1 MTSCGVSKV
10 SVAPSVQEFSI
21 RVPKNN
27 KKKHNVMRFN
37 ATLNVDFSKWSQV
50 KMERENNMKEYKGI
64 EEEVPKFGAGSEFGR
79 DAREEA
85 RRKKFG
91 ITSRKYKPDDQP
103 WILKSGGKTGK
114 KFKGIREGGVSENAA
129 YYVFTHAADGAIE
142 AFPLHEWYNFQPIQR
157 YKALSAEEAEQEFSR
172 RNKVMN
178 YFSLMLRKRLRNDEE
193 GADDEEIMD
202 GGKGKKPGKKEKELK
217 ISEMDEWMD
226 SDDDDSL
233 SEGDDNKKNS
243 DEEEDTKK
251 KKKGKVDSQKKK
263 KKKNASDDEAFEESD
278 DGDEEGRE
286 CDYISDSSDS
296 ESELE
301 QQKEIKS
308 VAEEDA
314 LRKLLAS
321 DEEEG
326 DEEQTDKKDGDED
339 KDEDDENKEKEDKD
353 KEKPAK
359 DADKKKDKKKK
370 KKLFK
375 KKDLKKLSSGKDS
388 SSDFSSDS
396 ASESDTAKEKDNKK
410 SNSAHSSRSA
420 TPTPGSAGIS
430 DPLKRKQCSS
440 PDLSQ
445 SKKLKLDNFNLVPVT
460 SYIPGASESGIT
472 EDAVRRYLMRKPMTT
487 TELLQKFKSKKTGLT
502 SEQLVNVMTQILK
515 KINPTKQTIKNKMY
529 LSIKTQSN

>member
-1 MTSCGVSKV
+1 
-10 SVAPSVQEFSI
+10 
-21 RVPKNN
+21 
-27 KKKHNVMRFN
+27 MRFN
-37 ATLNVDFSKWSQV
+37 ATLNVDFSKWTQV

-64 EEEVPKFGAGSEFGR
+64 EEEMPKFGAGSEFGR

-91 ITSRKYKPDDQP
+91 ITSRKYKPEDQP

-193 GADDEEIMD
+193 GADDEELID
-202 GGKGKKPGKKEKELK
+202 GGKGKKPTKKEKDLK

-226 SDDDDSL
+226 TDDDDS
-233 SEGDDNKKNS
+233 GS
-243 DEEEDTKK
+243 DEEEAKKSSEEEDSKK
-251 KKKGKVDSQKKK
+251 KKKGKVEVAKKKK

-321 DEEEG
+321 DEEDE
-326 DEEQTDKKDGDED
+326 DEEEADKKDGDED
-339 KDEDDENKEKEDKD
+339 KEEDDEHKDKDDKD
-353 KEKPAK
+353 KDKTNK

-370 KKLFK
+370 KKQSK
-375 KKDLKKLSSGKDS
+375 KKDSKKLAPGKES

-396 ASESDTAKEKDNKK
+396 DSESDTVKEKDNKK

-420 TPTPGSAGIS
+420 TPTAGIS
-430 DPLKRKQCSS
+430 DSLKRKQAGS
-440 PDLSQ
+440 PDISQ
-445 SKKLKLDNFNLVPVT
+445 AKKLKLDNFNLVPVT

>member
-1 MTSCGVSKV
+1 MSNIAAPKPPGV
-10 SVAPSVQEFSI
+10 PSVQEFSI
-21 RVPKNN
+21 RVPKNS

-37 ATLNVDFSKWSQV
+37 ATLNVDFSKWKQV
-50 KMERENNMKEYKGI
+50 KMERENNMKEYKGV
-64 EEEVPKFGAGSEFGR
+64 EEDMPKYGAGSEFGR

-91 ITSRKYKPDDQP
+91 ITSRKYKPEDQP

-114 KFKGIREGGVSENAA
+114 KFKGIREGGISENAA
-129 YYVFTHAADGAIE
+129 YYVFTHAPDGAIE

-178 YFSLMLRKRLRNDEE
+178 YFSLMLRKRMKNDEE
-193 GADDEEIMD
+193 GGDEEELID
-202 GGKGKKPGKKEKELK
+202 GGKGKKSAKKDKDLK
-217 ISEMDEWMD
+217 ISEMDEWID
-226 SDDDDSL
+226 SDDDDSM
-233 SEGDDNKKNS
+233 SDEQSKKDS
-243 DEEEDTKK
+243 DEEDNNKK
-251 KKKGKVDSQKKK
+251 KKKGKLEILKKK

-321 DEEEG
+321 DDDEE
-326 DEEQTDKKDGDED
+326 DEEQADKKEGDED
-339 KDEDDENKEKEDKD
+339 KDENEENKEKDDKD
-353 KEKPAK
+353 KEK
-359 DADKKKDKKKK
+359 DAVGKKDKKKK
-370 KKLFK
+370 KKQSK
-375 KKDLKKLSSGKDS
+375 KKDTKKSAPGKSS

-396 ASESDTAKEKDNKK
+396 GSESDTLKEKDIKK

-420 TPTPGSAGIS
+420 TPTSALTNTADS
-430 DPLKRKQCSS
+430 FKRKQSGS

-445 SKKLKLDNFNLVPVT
+445 AKKLKLDNFNLAQVT

-502 SEQLVNVMTQILK
+502 SEQLVNIMTQILK

-529 LSIKTQSN
+529 LSIKSQSN

>member
-1 MTSCGVSKV
+1 MNCRNS
-10 SVAPSVQEFSI
+10 
-21 RVPKNN
+21 

-37 ATLNVDFSKWSQV
+37 ATLNVDFTKWSQV
-50 KMERENNMKEYKGI
+50 KMERENNMKEYKGL
-64 EEEVPKFGAGSEFGR
+64 EEEMPKFGAGSEFGR

-85 RRKKFG
+85 RRKKYG
-91 ITSRKYKPDDQP
+91 ITSRKYKPEDQP

-114 KFKGIREGGVSENAA
+114 KFKGIREGGISENAA

-172 RNKVMN
+172 RNRVMN
-178 YFSLMLRKRLRNDEE
+178 YFSLMLRKRLRNDED
-193 GADDEEIMD
+193 GADDEDLVE
-202 GGKGKKPGKKEKELK
+202 GGKSKRPGKKEKELK

-226 SDDDDSL
+226 SDDDESD
-233 SEGDDNKKNS
+233 S
-243 DEEEDTKK
+243 DEEEKKGGSEDEDDKKEKK
-251 KKKGKVDSQKKK
+251 KKSKVQLQKKK

-296 ESELE
+296 EMEAEE

-321 DEEEG
+321 DEEED
-326 DEEQTDKKDGDED
+326 DEEETDKKEGEED
-339 KDEDDENKEKEDKD
+339 KDEDDEGKEKDDKD
-353 KEKPAK
+353 KDKLGKE
-359 DADKKKDKKKK
+359 ADKRKEKKKK
-370 KKLFK
+370 KKAK
-375 KKDLKKLSSGKDS
+375 KKDQKKSASGKDS

-396 ASESDTAKEKDNKK
+396 ESDSDTTLREKDNKK

-420 TPTPGSAGIS
+420 TPTPAAGVS
-430 DPLKRKQCSS
+430 DSLKKKRSGS

-445 SKKLKLDNFNLVPVT
+445 AKKLKLDNFNLVPVT

-502 SEQLVNVMTQILK
+502 SEQLVNIMTQILK

-529 LSIKTQSN
+529 LSIKAQSN

>member
-1 MTSCGVSKV
+1 MNSNVVHKPAV
-10 SVAPSVQEFSI
+10 PSVQEFSI
-21 RVPKNN
+21 KVPKNS

-37 ATLNVDFSKWSQV
+37 ATLDVDFSKWKQV
-50 KMERENNMKEYKGI
+50 KMERENNMKEYKGV
-64 EEEVPKFGAGSEFGR
+64 EEEIPKFGAGSEFGR

-91 ITSRKYKPDDQP
+91 ITSRKYKPEDQP
-103 WILKSGGKTGK
+103 WILKAGGKTGK
-114 KFKGIREGGVSENAA
+114 KFKGIREGGISENAA
-129 YYVFTHAADGAIE
+129 YYVFTHAADTGVIE

-178 YFSLMLRKRLRNDEE
+178 YFSLMLRKRLRNDED
-193 GADDEEIMD
+193 GGDDEELVES
-202 GGKGKKPGKKEKELK
+202 GKSKRPSKKEKELK
-217 ISEMDEWMD
+217 ISEMDDWMD
-226 SDDDDSL
+226 SDDD
-233 SEGDDNKKNS
+233 ETGS
-243 DEEEDTKK
+243 DEEENKKGSDDEDDPKK
-251 KKKGKVDSQKKK
+251 KKKDEILQKKK

-286 CDYISDSSDS
+286 CDYISDSSDP

-321 DEEEG
+321 DEEED
-326 DEEQTDKKDGDED
+326 DEDQTDKKEGEED
-339 KDEDDENKEKEDKD
+339 KDDDEEGKEKDDKD
-353 KEKPAK
+353 KDKFGKES
-359 DADKKKDKKKK
+359 DKKKDKKKRK
-370 KKLFK
+370 KAK
-375 KKDLKKLSSGKDS
+375 KKDQKKSSSGKDS

-396 ASESDTAKEKDNKK
+396 ESDSDTTLKEKDNKK
-410 SNSAHSSRSA
+410 PNSAHSSRSA
-420 TPTPGSAGIS
+420 TPTPGASGVVDS
-430 DPLKRKQCSS
+430 FKRKQTGS

-445 SKKLKLDNFNLVPVT
+445 AKKLKLDNFNLVPT

-502 SEQLVNVMTQILK
+502 SEQLVNIMTQILK

-529 LSIKTQSN
+529 LSIKAQSN